1 MLQVSNFDHWKGG
14 VWYAIKL
21 GTLEQIVKEREN
33 KLILEIFL
41 FGCLF
46 IMAIYH
52 FGLYFLRKKEPSTLY
67 FGLICTAICLRSL
80 FVGENIIN
88 AIWPS
93 LDWFVARKIEY
104 VLTFFTVP
112 IYITFVR
119 SLFPEE
125 IRSLLY
131 KIFCYIGILLILFV
145 LFTPVDIYTFSSYI
159 FTLYSWIASL
169 YVIYVIILASIK
181 KREGAILFLTT
192 SLFFMLTIINDTLN
206 QTEVLQT
213 GLYLPF
219 GLLVVVF
226 AQSYILSSRSAHSFH
241 TTEIYAATFQKFVPL
256 QFLKRIAKEGI
267 QSIKPGNAEKG
278 ELTVLFCDIRS
289 FTTLSENMSPDE
301 VFKML
306 NKYLSYV
313 EPPIRNNHG
322 FVDKYM
328 GDGIMALFEKDEQH
342 NSAYNAVT
350 AALQMKNALAVYNE
364 QRQKANKPVLKI
376 GIGLHTGQVVIGTI
390 GGDERMDSTAIGD
403 AVNLASRI
411 ESMTKT
417 YDAMILASE
426 DTINLLGEYRDQFI
440 LRFVDSVVVKGKTA
454 AINIW
459 EITDLVR

>member
-1 MLQVSNFDHWKGG
+1 M
-14 VWYAIKL
+14 
-21 GTLEQIVKEREN
+21 
-33 KLILEIFL
+33 
-41 FGCLF
+41 
-46 IMAIYH
+46 
-52 FGLYFLRKKEPSTLY
+52 
-67 FGLICTAICLRSL
+67 
-80 FVGENIIN
+80 
-88 AIWPS
+88 
-93 LDWFVARKIEY
+93 
-104 VLTFFTVP
+104 
-112 IYITFVR
+112 
-119 SLFPEE
+119 
-125 IRSLLY
+125 
-131 KIFCYIGILLILFV
+131 
-145 LFTPVDIYTFSSYI
+145 
-159 FTLYSWIASL
+159 
-169 YVIYVIILASIK
+169 
-181 KREGAILFLTT
+181 
-192 SLFFMLTIINDTLN
+192 
-206 QTEVLQT
+206 
-213 GLYLPF
+213 
-219 GLLVVVF
+219 
-226 AQSYILSSRSAHSFH
+226 
-241 TTEIYAATFQKFVPL
+241 PL